1 MFTPTIRDIARGSG
15 LAAALSLLA
24 GCTGVLSGPGDSRG
38 SAAPS
43 IGNPT
48 GNPSGGVGSGTGG
61 AAAVGG
67 AAAPGVD
74 PGSAPMHR
82 LNDTEYNNSV
92 HDTLGVATA
101 PADWSTGQGVLYGFD
116 NIAELLGMDTKTYAS
131 FFGAASKLADEVMA
145 TPALH
150 SAYVSCDPATGA
162 ACAQTAISAV
172 GLKLFRRPLSA
183 DELTTYAKVFTAGTK
198 LGYSPDDALKHV
210 LRAMLGSAEFLYRIE
225 LDPTPTSLVP
235 HKLGA
240 YELGARLSYFLWSS
254 APDSALLAAA
264 ANGSLLDDKELG
276 AQTDRLL
283 SDPKGARFVTNFAG
297 QWLGMRGLG
306 GHAVEADVFPTWSPA
321 IAAAEAEEAYRYFNE
336 FVRGSQPWSAFL
348 KADFNFV
355 NPALAGIYGIKPP
368 ATDAMTLV
376 QVTDDHR
383 FGFLG
388 LGAFLTISS
397 YDHCIAPTL
406 RARWILD
413 QLMCSPP
420 APPPGSLMIPPL
432 DGDSGT
438 AEVSQQN
445 IRERLE
451 AHRKNA
457 ICASC
462 HATFDAIGL
471 ALENFDAIG
480 QYRATY
486 PNGSAI
492 DASGQLG
499 DGPSFVGLQGLTDM
513 LSSDSRLMSC
523 VAEKLF
529 IYGLGRGIADSD
541 RPYLNQVTTAW
552 RAGTPLLPTLIKG
565 LVLADTFRF
574 RRGEAQ

>member
-1 MFTPTIRDIARGSG
+1 MLTPRIRDIALGSG

-24 GCTGVLSGPGDSRG
+24 GCTGVLTG
-38 SAAPS
+38 SADGRNNGSPS
-43 IGNPT
+43 STGSS
-48 GNPSGGVGSGTGG
+48 GNPSGGTSSMSATGS
-61 AAAVGG
+61 AAS
-67 AAAPGVD
+67 PGVD

-82 LNDTEYNNSV
+82 LNDAEYNNSV
-92 HDTLGVATA
+92 HDALGVATA

-131 FFGAASKLADEVMA
+131 FFGAAGTLADEVMA
-145 TPALH
+145 TPALR
-150 SAYVSCDPATGA
+150 SAYLSCDPATGA

-183 DELTTYAKVFTAGTK
+183 DEVATYSKVFTAGTQ
-198 LGYSPDDALKHV
+198 LGYAPADALKHV

-225 LDPTPTSLVP
+225 LDPAPTSLTP
-235 HKLGA
+235 HKLNA

-254 APDSALLAAA
+254 APDGALLAAA

-283 SDPKGARFVTNFAG
+283 ADAKGARFVTNFAG

-306 GHAVEADVFPTWSPA
+306 GHAVEADVFPTWTPA
-321 IAAAEAEEAYRYFNE
+321 VAAAQAEEAYRYFNE
-336 FVRGSQPWSAFL
+336 FARGSQPWSAFL

-355 NPALAGIYGIKPP
+355 NPALAAIYDMKPP
-368 ATDAMTLV
+368 PTDTMTMV

-388 LGAFLTISS
+388 LGAFLTESS
-397 YDHCIAPTL
+397 YDHRTAPTL

-420 APPPGSLMIPPL
+420 SPPPGSLMIPPL

-438 AEVSQQN
+438 AEAAQQN
-445 IRERLE
+445 IRQRLE

-457 ICASC
+457 ICAAC

-480 QYRATY
+480 HYRATY

-513 LSSDSRLMSC
+513 LSADPRLMSC

-529 IYGLGRGIADSD
+529 IYGLGRGIADTD
-541 RPYLNQVTTAW
+541 RPYLQQVTTAW
-552 RAGTPLLPTLIKG
+552 LAGTPVLPALIKG

-574 RRGEAQ
+574 RHGEAQ

>member
-1 MFTPTIRDIARGSG
+1 MVTSKSRQVASWPWAGVTATLG
-15 LAAALSLLA
+15 LLL
-24 GCTGVLSGPGDSRG
+24 GCTGVLTGNGSGRSDSNG
-38 SAAPS
+38 SLD
-43 IGNPT
+43 NPT
-48 GNPSGGVGSGTGG
+48 GSIGGPNGPV
-61 AAAVGG
+61 AQ
-67 AAAPGVD
+67 GVD

-82 LNDTEYNNSV
+82 LNDAEYNNSV
-92 HDTLGVATA
+92 HDALGVASA
-101 PADWSTGQGVLYGFD
+101 PADWSTGQGELYGFD
-116 NIAELLGMDTKTYAS
+116 NIAELLGMDTKTFTS
-131 FFGAASKLADEVMA
+131 FFTAAGTLADEVMS

-150 SAYVSCDPATGA
+150 SAYVSCDATSGQ
-162 ACAQTAISAV
+162 ACIQTAISAV

-183 DELTTYAKVFTAGTK
+183 DELTTYGKVFTAGTT
-198 LGYSPDDALKHV
+198 LGYSPDDALKHT
-210 LRAMLGSAEFLYRIE
+210 LRAMLSSAEFLYRIE
-225 LDPTPTSLVP
+225 LDPNPTSTTP

-240 YELGARLSYFLWSS
+240 YDLGARLSYFLWSS
-254 APDSALLAAA
+254 APDSALLASAA
-264 ANGSLLDDKELG
+264 SGSLLDDKELG
-276 AQTDRLL
+276 AQTERLL
-283 SDPKGARFVTNFAG
+283 ADAKGQRFVSNFAG

-306 GHAVEADVFPTWSPA
+306 GHAVEADVFPKWTPA
-321 IAAAEAEEAYRYFNE
+321 VATAEAEEAYRYFNE
-336 FVRGSQPWSAFL
+336 FARGTQTWNTFL

-355 NPALAGIYGIKPP
+355 DPTLAGIYGITPP
-368 ATDAMTLV
+368 PTNVMTRV
-376 QVTDDHR
+376 QVTNDHR

-397 YDHCIAPTL
+397 YDHRTAPTL

-413 QLMCSPP
+413 ELMCSPP
-420 APPPGSLMIPPL
+420 APPPGSLVIPPL

-438 AEVSQQN
+438 SEASQQN
-445 IRERLE
+445 IRQRLE

-492 DASGQLG
+492 DASGQIAG
-499 DGPSFVGLQGLTDM
+499 GPTFVGLEGLTDM
-513 LSSDSRLMSC
+513 LGADPRLMSC

-529 IYGLGRGIADSD
+529 IYSLGRGVTDTD
-541 RPYLNQVTTAW
+541 RPYLNQVTSSW
-552 RAGTPLLPTLIKG
+552 LAGSPVLPALIKG

-574 RRGEAQ
+574 RHGEAQ